1 MPALRSLIIGDTAAA
16 WLSGGFHVIHR
27 HGRARTVI
35 GGVEIELV
43 GPDDGRGILG
53 WRFDDAEIPS
63 SIDGITTLRSA
74 EPAATSEKTAQSGE
88 NAEPAHRNL
97 ARHVDH
103 VVMMTPDLER
113 TIEAMQTAGFDPRR
127 IRDVP
132 GSEPPR
138 QQVFFWAGASIIELV
153 GPVEPTGDGPATLWG
168 LALTCDDLDAAHEAM
183 EGRLGP
189 PKPAVQPGRRIATMR
204 TRDLDIS
211 TPIAL
216 LSPHPR
222 ATSDR
227 HA

>member
-16 WLSGGFHVIHR
+16 WLAGGFQVIHR
-27 HGRARTVI
+27 HGRARSVL

-53 WRFDDAEIPS
+53 WRFADTDVPA
-63 SIDGITTLRSA
+63 SIDGITTLRAA
-74 EPAATSEKTAQSGE
+74 EPAATDELLHEKD
-88 NAEPAHRNL
+88 EPTHTNL
-97 ARHVDH
+97 ASHVDH

-113 TIEAMQTAGFDPRR
+113 TIEAMQTAGFEPRR

-138 QQVFFWAGASIIELV
+138 QQVFFWAGESIIELV
-153 GPVEPTGDGPATLWG
+153 GPVDPTGDGPATLWG
-168 LALTCDDLDAAHEAM
+168 LALTCADLDAAYEAM
-183 EGRLGP
+183 DGRLGP
-189 PKPAVQPGRRIATMR
+189 PKAAVQPGRRIATLR

-222 ATSDR
+222 SANDR